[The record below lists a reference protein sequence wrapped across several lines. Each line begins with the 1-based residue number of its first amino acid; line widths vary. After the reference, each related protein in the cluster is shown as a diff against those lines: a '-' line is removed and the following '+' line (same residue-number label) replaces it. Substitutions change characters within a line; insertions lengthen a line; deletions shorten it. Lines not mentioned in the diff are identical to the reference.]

1 MAAAPAIYFGTVMHH
16 RLRPRRHRFNYPV
29 YFLRVPVDAMDSL
42 SRPLFSSLFSID
54 RFNVFS
60 FHRKDHGPRDGSEL
74 GPWIRALLARE
85 GLAEVVDSIEL
96 QAYPRVLGY
105 VFNPVSFWFC
115 RDASGELRAVL
126 CEVCNTFG
134 ESHSYLVV
142 HADRRPLARD
152 DSITAR
158 KVFHV
163 SPFFPV
169 TGQYRF
175 RFYDEG
181 DRTVARI
188 DYGDAEGTLLLTSV
202 TGQRH
207 PLTSA
212 KLGFAFLRYPL
223 FTLGVIARIHYQALK
238 LWLKRV
244 PFLSKPAPPTQELT
258 R

>member
-1 MAAAPAIYFGTVMHH
+1 MVAAPAIYFGTVMHH
-16 RLRPRRHRFNYPV
+16 RLRPRPHRFSYPV
-29 YFLRVPVDAMDSL
+29 YFLRVPVDAIGTL
-42 SRPLFSSLFSID
+42 SRPLFPPLFSID

-60 FHRKDHGPRDGSEL
+60 FHRKDHGARDGSEL
-74 GPWIRALLARE
+74 GPWIRGLLQQE
-85 GLAEVVDSIEL
+85 GLAEVVKSIEL

-115 RDASGELRAVL
+115 RDETNELRAVL

-134 ESHSYLVV
+134 ENHSYLVA
-142 HADRRPLARD
+142 HADGRPLTKD

-181 DRTVARI
+181 ERTVARI
-188 DYGDAEGTLLLTSV
+188 DYVDAEGPMLLTSV
-202 TGQRH
+202 TGQRQ
-207 PLTSA
+207 PLTSRN
-212 KLGFAFLRYPL
+212 LLYAFFRYPM
-223 FTLGVIARIHYQALK
+223 FTFGVIARIHYQALK

-244 PFLSKPAPPTQELT
+244 PFFSKPAPPTQELT